1 MNTTFVILWHT
12 RLIIIIFVFQIVFFI
27 AITWRQSQE
36 QYQLSGEQENWPV
49 LSGLFHNWFSRQSQQ

>member
-36 QYQLSGEQENWPV
+36 QYQLSGEQEN
-49 LSGLFHNWFSRQSQQ
+49 